1 LSKIITVANQKGGV
15 GKTTTAINL
24 SACLARLNQRVL
36 LVDIDP
42 QGNST
47 SGLGIEKEG
56 LKSSIY
62 DVLINGVSAAETI
75 IPTKV
80 DGLFLLPSNIQLVG
94 AEIEL
99 TGMIAREH
107 VLRGVLDPLR
117 KGYDFMIVDCP
128 PSLGLLTLNAL
139 TAADKI
145 LVPIQCEFFALEGLS
160 QLINTVNIVGKRLNP
175 NLSMEGVLLTMYDP
189 RTNLSL
195 QVVNEVKRF
204 FNNKVYDTMIPR
216 NVRLGE
222 APSFGLPII
231 MYDPTCSGARAYM
244 QLAEEVVLA
253 NKEAANG

>member
-1 LSKIITVANQKGGV
+1 VSKIITVANQKGGV
-15 GKTTTAINL
+15 GKTTTSINL
-24 SACLARLNQRVL
+24 SACLARLGQRVL

-47 SGLGIEKEG
+47 SGLGVEKEG
-56 LKSSIY
+56 LSSSIY
-62 DVLINGVSAAETI
+62 DVIINGVPTEQVI
-75 IPTKV
+75 VPTKV
-80 DGLFLLPSNIQLVG
+80 EGLSLLPSNIQLVG

-99 TGMIAREH
+99 TSMIAREH
-107 VLRGVLDPLR
+107 ILRGVLTPLR
-117 KGYDFMIVDCP
+117 EAYDFIIIDCP

-175 NLSMEGVLLTMYDP
+175 SLSMEGVLLTMYDP
-189 RTNLSL
+189 RTNLSQ

-204 FNNKVYDTMIPR
+204 FNNKVYGTMIPR

-244 QLAEEVVLA
+244 QLAEEVIAA
-253 NKEAANG
+253 NKEDVHG